1 MPVVFPEAIIVAI
14 LSIFLFLALCGALV
28 LIAVCM
34 RRPATLPLVVAAG
47 LVVSSLVIVSVAP
60 INVPTLMGLVI
71 ALLGTAVA
79 VLGGNPMTRRVL
91 EIATHGR
98 VRDGA
103 NGGIILD
110 PSTELRTSPSTEPR
124 TGPSTG
130 LRTGAE
136 AAGTAPAAKG
146 EEVMRGG
153 TTIGYLERLA
163 VVVALIAGYP
173 EAIAIVVAIKGVGRF
188 SELAAAE
195 ARERFII
202 GTMSSL
208 LWACVVGALVRLAI
222 W

>member
-1 MPVVFPEAIIVAI
+1 MPVIFPEAIIVAL
-14 LSIFLFLALCGALV
+14 LSIFLFLALCAALV
-28 LIAVCM
+28 LIILSLQ
-34 RRPATLPLVVAAG
+34 RPTTLPLIVAGA
-47 LVVSSLVIVSVAP
+47 LVVLSLIIVVVSP
-60 INVPTLMGLVI
+60 LNVPLIMGLIV

-79 VLGGNPMTRRVL
+79 VLGGNPVTRRIL

-110 PSTELRTSPSTEPR
+110 AAAA
-124 TGPSTG
+124 GV
-130 LRTGAE
+130 AE
-136 AAGTAPAAKG
+136 ARTRSDRHRDTKC
-146 EEVMRGG
+146 MRGG
-153 TTIGYLERLA
+153 TTIGYLERLS
-163 VVVALIAGYP
+163 VVIALIAGYP
-173 EAIAIVVAIKGVGRF
+173 EAIAIVVAVKGVGRF

-202 GTMSSL
+202 GTLASL

>member
-28 LIAVCM
+28 LIVVSM
-34 RRPATLPLVVAAG
+34 RRPATLPLIVAAA
-47 LVVSSLVIVSVAP
+47 LVVSSLVIVAVAP
-60 INVPTLMGLVI
+60 INVPILMGLAI
-71 ALLGTAVA
+71 ALLGTAVG

-98 VRDGA
+98 VRDGI

-110 PSTELRTSPSTEPR
+110 
-124 TGPSTG
+124 
-130 LRTGAE
+130 AE
-136 AAGTAPAAKG
+136 AAGTAITEPSAAG
-146 EEVMRGG
+146 DEVMRGG

-202 GTMSSL
+202 GTLASL

>member
-1 MPVVFPEAIIVAI
+1 MPVIFPEALVVAA

-28 LIAVCM
+28 LIVISL
-34 RRPATLPLVVAAG
+34 RRPTTLPLVIASG
-47 LVVSSLVIVSVAP
+47 LIVLALIVVVVAP
-60 INVPTLMGLVI
+60 FNVPLIMGLIV
-71 ALLGTAVA
+71 ALLGTTLG
-79 VLGGNPMTRRVL
+79 VLGGNPVTRRIL

-110 PSTELRTSPSTEPR
+110 
-124 TGPSTG
+124 
-130 LRTGAE
+130 AE
-136 AAGTAPAAKG
+136 AAGVAEPQATVTEADTASR
-146 EEVMRGG
+146 EVMRGG

-163 VVVALIAGYP
+163 VVISLIAGFP
-173 EAIAIVVAIKGVGRF
+173 EAIAIVVAVKGVGRF

-202 GTMSSL
+202 GTLSSL
-208 LWACVVGALVRLAI
+208 LWACILGALVRLAI